1 MFIFCDA
8 PLPWQLGQQDSAAPT
23 FEGMT
28 ELHGTLLFYLVLIFL
43 GVGWIIF
50 SSVFSFSSK
59 TELLSPHKYLTHGT
73 VLELIWTVTPA
84 FILIAIAFPSFRLLY
99 LLDEV
104 VAPSMTVK
112 FIGHQWYWSVEYSD
126 YAVADST
133 DPISFDVYMTPDL
146 DLVDGSPRLLSVDN
160 NVVLPVGT
168 HVRLIVSGADVIHSL
183 ACPSL
188 GLKVDAIPGRL
199 NQASTLIQR
208 PGLYYGQC
216 SEICGVYHGFMPV
229 CFEGVSLEEF
239 LVWLDQQ

>member
-1 MFIFCDA
+1 
-8 PLPWQLGQQDSAAPT
+8 
-23 FEGMT
+23 
-28 ELHGTLLFYLVLIFL
+28 
-43 GVGWIIF
+43 
-50 SSVFSFSSK
+50 
-59 TELLSPHKYLTHGT
+59 
-73 VLELIWTVTPA
+73 
-84 FILIAIAFPSFRLLY
+84 
-99 LLDEV
+99 
-104 VAPSMTVK
+104 
-112 FIGHQWYWSVEYSD
+112 
-126 YAVADST
+126 
-133 DPISFDVYMTPDL
+133 MTPDL
-146 DLVDGSPRLLSVDN
+146 DLVDGAPRLLSVDN
-160 NVVLPVGT
+160 HVVLPVGT